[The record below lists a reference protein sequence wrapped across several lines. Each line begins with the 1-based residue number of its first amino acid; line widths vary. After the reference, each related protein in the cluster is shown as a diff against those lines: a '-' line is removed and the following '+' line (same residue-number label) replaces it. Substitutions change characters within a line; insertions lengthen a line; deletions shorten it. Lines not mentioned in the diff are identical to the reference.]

1 VLIKHAATQSAA
13 RALAHSFRHP
23 DQWRKRVL
31 HEQLRNAWQGRERAL
46 QISPVLHLAPQ
57 GLVLGAGTVLLAAD
71 GPRRLTKLDGQEAR
85 VLALLAAA
93 YCRPVAPRVLG
104 NIERAAKAWSEGDD
118 CLAYI
123 HLAHAGLPALQDPHD
138 DARRLFMADG
148 FMKAGTPPRDIIDA
162 LGFGADFAA
171 TLEKLY
177 NEEEARVPKGSGRPS
192 GEWTDSEEGAGDVA
206 GRAGAA
212 EERAYES
219 PPPTSMPLRAAS
231 FLSKLDAAQ
240 LVELGLYASRL
251 VIAGG
256 GAAAAF
262 GLLFIPSPND
272 VRVEGEVP
280 DIPGLRY
287 SWNRD
292 ETVLHLTYGR
302 AGGAQRTFALHLDD
316 KVVRDDNGREVGRV
330 IGENQ
335 IAIDTLAVLPDLVK
349 QDQPRLCPAP
359 APDVAGSD
367 QGKEYDENRS
377 RQYEDFLKLLVNP
390 PPMGPTPSGFAYY
403 LPGPR
408 ENDKPVSFDD
418 CKWTNGILFEFK
430 GYYGKLLTF
439 PSQAVSDFLS
449 QSLRQIKASGGRPV
463 VWVFAEE
470 EDAKSARRLF
480 DDIDEGRELITIV
493 HVPWTTGR
501 SR

>member
-1 VLIKHAATQSAA
+1 M
-13 RALAHSFRHP
+13 
-23 DQWRKRVL
+23 L
-31 HEQLRNAWQGRERAL
+31 HEQLRNAWHGRERAL
-46 QISPVLHLAPQ
+46 PITSVLHLTPQ
-57 GLVLGAGTVLLAAD
+57 GLVLGAGTVLVAAE

-104 NIERAAKAWSEGDD
+104 NITRAAKAWSEGDD

-123 HLAHAGLPALQDPHD
+123 HLAHAGLPALQDSHEA
-138 DARRLFMADG
+138 ARRLFMADG
-148 FMKAGTPPRDIIDA
+148 FMKAGTSPRDIIDA
-162 LGFGADFAA
+162 LGFSAAFAG
-171 TLEKLY
+171 TLEKFY
-177 NEEEARVPKGSGRPS
+177 NEEEPRVPKGSGRPS
-192 GEWTDSEEGAGDVA
+192 GEWTDGEGAGGGEVA
-206 GRAGAA
+206 GRADAVEG
-212 EERAYES
+212 RAYES
-219 PPPTSMPLRAAS
+219 PRPTSMPLRTAS

-272 VRVEGEVP
+272 VHVEDEVP

-292 ETVLHLTYGR
+292 ETLLHLTYR
-302 AGGAQRTFALHLDD
+302 QGGAQRTFALHLDGE
-316 KVVRDDNGREVGRV
+316 VVRDDNGRKVGVV
-330 IGENQ
+330 IGGNR
-335 IAIDTLAVLPDLVK
+335 IAIDALAVLPDLVK

-367 QGKEYDENRS
+367 QGKEYDENWS

-390 PPMGPTPSGFAYY
+390 PPMGPTPSGFVYY
-403 LPGPR
+403 LPDPT

-418 CKWTNGILFEFK
+418 CKWTNGIVFEFK
-430 GYYGKLLTF
+430 GYYGNLLTF

-449 QSLRQIKASGGRPV
+449 QSLRQINASGGRPV
-463 VWVFAEE
+463 VWVFAYEK
-470 EDAKSARRLF
+470 DAQRARELF
-480 DDIDEGRELITIV
+480 DKVDVGRERITIV
-493 HVPWTTGR
+493 HVPWTTGG